1 MGKKNQVVWDCYTT
15 LDKGVECKYCKKKY
29 MVGNVNKMQSH
40 LLACLRTPD
49 DVKKVIREISA
60 KASFDQQ
67 TNQSLSASDDSIA
80 DLDSSMSS
88 ASSSAV
94 STPKLKQKNMLG
106 FIDKLTADENVRHF
120 FRLDL

>member
-1 MGKKNQVVWDCYTT
+1 MGKKNQVVWGCYTK
-15 LDKGVECKYCKKKY
+15 LEKGVECNYCKKKY

-49 DVKKVIREISA
+49 DVKKIIREMSA

-67 TNQSLSASDDSIA
+67 SNQSLSASDDSIA

-88 ASSSAV
+88 ASSSAI
-94 STPKLKQKNMLG
+94 STPKVVQKKMFG
-106 FIDKLTADENVRHF
+106 FIDKLTAEESVRHF
-120 FRLDL
+120 LG